1 MKRGSPGAG
10 KPHAG
15 KYGESTPSRQ
25 RGGGGWNNPWPLL
38 YPLLRLRWT
47 IRSRPQPS
55 LLSENRSV
63 NDKLIGAEK
72 NNSQPQMAQRTQI
85 RSCTGYRSECSN
97 WRIVFKPNACGTG
110 PARVCAADEIT
121 AYGSRLSF
129 PTTLAP
135 RHWLANFE
143 EAQTKCSRRNSQS
156 SELGTGKTGK
166 TSGSPAPHRLYL
178 RHRCDRAVVDFR
190 SCDRLG

>member
-1 MKRGSPGAG
+1 
-10 KPHAG
+10 
-15 KYGESTPSRQ
+15 
-25 RGGGGWNNPWPLL
+25 
-38 YPLLRLRWT
+38 
-47 IRSRPQPS
+47 
-55 LLSENRSV
+55 
-63 NDKLIGAEK
+63 
-72 NNSQPQMAQRTQI
+72 MAQRTQI

-143 EAQTKCSRRNSQS
+143 EAQTKRSRRNSQS
-156 SELGTGKTGK
+156 SELGTGKTSGTPALSEDVQLVPHVAQSVLRLRWTICSRPQPSRPLRKAFSKRQIDRSGK
-166 TSGSPAPHRLYL
+166 ITANHRW
-178 RHRCDRAVVDFR
+178 HREHR
-190 SCDRLG
+190 